1 MIRFNVPPFTGRE
14 LEYIKEAIDV
24 HKICGDGQFTKKCSA
39 WIEEKT
45 GTAKALLTTSCTHAT
60 EMAALLADIQP
71 GDEVIMPAY
80 TFVSTAD
87 AFVLRGATV
96 VFVDIRPD
104 TMNIDETKIEAAI
117 TAKTKAIV
125 PVHYAGVACEMDTI
139 LDIAERHHLIV
150 IEDAAQGM
158 MATYKGKALGTI
170 GDYGCYSFH
179 ETKNYSMGE
188 VGCILI
194 KDSAAIEEAEI
205 IREKGTNRSKFFRG
219 QIDKYTWVDKGSSYL
234 PSDMNAAYLWAQ
246 LELADKINSDRM
258 HSWQMY
264 EQQLAANKAQLES
277 DYNQNVSGLDS
288 EASKIGSNYYEQRR
302 QTQANAD
309 RSQASY
315 NEMAN
320 ASGLNSGTGGQ
331 AALSRS
337 NQLQSDLT
345 ALGNAEAQNRAE
357 IERQRTLLGQQYQN
371 AIQKAQAENN
381 MELAQRLYQE
391 AVRVDESIIDASRND
406 SNRALEILNMMLNQ
420 VSSDRN
426 LASEEARKAAE
437 IAAAGGKYGLYGKL
451 YGLSDDVIAQ
461 LETIYNKELAD
472 TELGRRLDLALKLKE
487 IGKNS
492 SSRTDGNGYSV
503 TDILNGAYR

>member
-1 MIRFNVPPFTGRE
+1 MGAYNIGTKAGYDISESLKKNQGTSTTVSDGSSWTADRDGNIWVTKDGVTTKANITYQPGGGSGGTGGYVSGGRRPGISNTGGNGATKPPAGAQPSGGSTSG
-14 LEYIKEAIDV
+14 
-24 HKICGDGQFTKKCSA
+24 
-39 WIEEKT
+39 T
-45 GTAKALLTTSCTHAT
+45 GTGLGGGTTGSGTS
-60 EMAALLADIQP
+60 E
-71 GDEVIMPAY
+71 
-80 TFVSTAD
+80 
-87 AFVLRGATV
+87 TV
-96 VFVDIRPD
+96 
-104 TMNIDETKIEAAI
+104 N
-117 TAKTKAIV
+117 
-125 PVHYAGVACEMDTI
+125 
-139 LDIAERHHLIV
+139 
-150 IEDAAQGM
+150 
-158 MATYKGKALGTI
+158 
-170 GDYGCYSFH
+170 
-179 ETKNYSMGE
+179 
-188 VGCILI
+188 
-194 KDSAAIEEAEI
+194 
-205 IREKGTNRSKFFRG
+205 
-219 QIDKYTWVDKGSSYL
+219 
-234 PSDMNAAYLWAQ
+234 NAASQRQAYDQLIQDYLKQ
-246 LELADKINSDRM
+246 LQAMQGQKTATAGNQSDYIR
-258 HSWQMY
+258 QMY

-391 AVRVDESIIDASRND
+391 AVRVDESIIDASKND

-487 IGKNS
+487 IRKNS

>member
-1 MIRFNVPPFTGRE
+1 MGAYNIGTKAGYDISESLKKNQGTSTTVSDGSSWTADRDGNIWVTKDGVTTKANITYQPGGGSGGAGGVVSGGRRPGISNTGGSGATKPPAGAQPSGGSTSG
-14 LEYIKEAIDV
+14 
-24 HKICGDGQFTKKCSA
+24 
-39 WIEEKT
+39 T
-45 GTAKALLTTSCTHAT
+45 GTGLGGGTTGSGTS
-60 EMAALLADIQP
+60 E
-71 GDEVIMPAY
+71 
-80 TFVSTAD
+80 
-87 AFVLRGATV
+87 TV
-96 VFVDIRPD
+96 D
-104 TMNIDETKIEAAI
+104 
-117 TAKTKAIV
+117 
-125 PVHYAGVACEMDTI
+125 
-139 LDIAERHHLIV
+139 
-150 IEDAAQGM
+150 
-158 MATYKGKALGTI
+158 
-170 GDYGCYSFH
+170 
-179 ETKNYSMGE
+179 
-188 VGCILI
+188 
-194 KDSAAIEEAEI
+194 
-205 IREKGTNRSKFFRG
+205 
-219 QIDKYTWVDKGSSYL
+219 
-234 PSDMNAAYLWAQ
+234 NAASQRQAYDQLIQDYLKQ
-246 LELADKINSDRM
+246 LQAMQGQKTATAGDQSDYIR
-258 HSWQMY
+258 QMY

-391 AVRVDESIIDASRND
+391 AVRVDESIIDASKND

-487 IGKNS
+487 IRKNS

-503 TDILNGAYR
+503 ADILNGAYR

>member
-1 MIRFNVPPFTGRE
+1 M
-14 LEYIKEAIDV
+14 
-24 HKICGDGQFTKKCSA
+24 GD
-39 WIEEKT
+39 
-45 GTAKALLTTSCTHAT
+45 
-60 EMAALLADIQP
+60 
-71 GDEVIMPAY
+71 Y
-80 TFVSTAD
+80 
-87 AFVLRGATV
+87 
-96 VFVDIRPD
+96 
-104 TMNIDETKIEAAI
+104 NIG
-117 TAKTKAIV
+117 TKA
-125 PVHYAGVACEMDTI
+125 GN
-139 LDIAERHHLIV
+139 DIAETLKKNLGTSTTVKDGSSWTADKSGNIWV
-150 IEDAAQGM
+150 TKDGVTTKANITYQPPNTGSGGSVSGGGGGSGSGTGTGTGTGASNGAAAQPKDWSTPGGSGSSS
-158 MATYKGKALGTI
+158 T
-170 GDYGCYSFH
+170 
-179 ETKNYSMGE
+179 
-188 VGCILI
+188 V
-194 KDSAAIEEAEI
+194 DSAA
-205 IREKGTNRSKFFRG
+205 
-219 QIDKYTWVDKGSSYL
+219 DKR
-234 PSDMNAAYLWAQ
+234 AAYDQQIQDYIRQ
-246 LELADKINSDRM
+246 LQQMQGQKTATAADQSEYIR
-258 HSWQMY
+258 QMY

-277 DYNQNVSGLDS
+277 DYNQNVSNLDS

-309 RSQASY
+309 RAQASY

-345 ALGNAEAQNRAE
+345 TLGNAEAQNRAE

-391 AVRVDESIIDASRND
+391 AVRVDESIIDASKND

-487 IGKNS
+487 IRKNS
-492 SSRTDGNGYSV
+492 SSRTDGNGYNV
-503 TDILNGAYR
+503 ADILNGAYR